1 MSSWRWQSAINLG
14 CRRLGVNDCYKKSA
28 RFVGVNL
35 SVIKMLCYS
44 GKVWSAGMGLI
55 MTVGWGQCDDGGW
68 GALFRGFRRNGVL
81 IAFNDL
87 MPGYA
92 LNKLTDVLKMGVAIS
107 SGVYTA

>member
-1 MSSWRWQSAINLG
+1 M
-14 CRRLGVNDCYKKSA
+14 
-28 RFVGVNL
+28 
-35 SVIKMLCYS
+35 
-44 GKVWSAGMGLI
+44 MGN
-55 MTVGWGQCDDGGW
+55 G

-107 SGVYTA
+107 NGVYTA